1 MIVSTRWLSKYIDL
15 PETLEELVQTLTF
28 TGIEVEAIQE
38 ISALPETLVTARI
51 LNSEKIPGTEHLQ
64 VCIIDYGKEPLQVVC
79 GAPNCRSGLI
89 TAFAQVGSKL
99 PEMEIKKTI
108 IHSVESAGMLCSEKE
123 LGISDNHSGI
133 IELPPETPVGIPIN
147 EIYELPDNI
156 LELEITPNRPDL
168 LGYIGIARDLAA
180 SLNKRLKLPSINNYP
195 GEEDSSLHLTLI
207 LQEPQKC
214 PRYTARIIDG
224 ISVKESPLWLKNA
237 LIKSGLRPINNIVDI
252 TNYVMLETGQPLHAF
267 DYHKLLPINQQES
280 HPAIIVRR
288 AKAAEEFIALDGNKY
303 LLDEED
309 LVIADGQRPSALAG
323 IIGGK
328 DTAISNHTTTIV
340 LESANFSPST
350 IRKSSLRHKIS
361 TDSSYRFERH
371 LSPAYLEMVSNR
383 ALELIIN
390 VAGGRVCNELYD
402 AYPVPQKPLFLAVRP
417 SRFEELI
424 GYKLDASLINN
435 YLQSLGF
442 QYILCGLWQKEPI
455 NEYKLLPQAMEL
467 DLETSD
473 NQIFFENPQ
482 LALYFLVPSYRVDIT
497 READIIE
504 ELARLDGFDKIP
516 QKKLIHPIM
525 DWHAHHIKRKIED
538 YFRQS
543 GFYEMINPSFIDPI
557 KLEYLGEDKA
567 ELEKR
572 LIRIVNPQ
580 SSNQSAMRTTML
592 PQLLDNLL
600 YNLNHS
606 ERNLKLME
614 MGKLYWKDGNKN
626 CETLHLT
633 ALMTGLNNLDHWKVK
648 NEPIDLYNVKGVVE
662 GLLDQLSITI
672 DETKNVH
679 HPWLVESDNLAY
691 FCNNHLCASFGR
703 LKAKTAERFNIDII
717 TLKQDIWV
725 LDFEVNTLIE
735 LTRTNKIEFSPLPK
749 FPAVIRDISFLI
761 NFSVPYADIVKSIKL
776 VEPYLIQDVKI
787 FDEYR
792 GKGVPD
798 GWHSISLH
806 IILQDYEKTLTEE
819 RVGQVID
826 SVIKMLENTWQ
837 IKMR

>member
-1 MIVSTRWLSKYIDL
+1 MIISARWLSKYIDL
-15 PETLEELVQTLTF
+15 PETFEELVQTLTF
-28 TGIEVEAIQE
+28 TGIEVEAIKE
-38 ISALPETLVTARI
+38 IPALPETVVTARI
-51 LNSEKIPGTEHLQ
+51 LTSEKIPGTEHLQ
-64 VCIIDYGKEPLQVVC
+64 ICMVDFGKGPLQVVC
-79 GAPNCRSGLI
+79 GAPNCHSGLI
-89 TAFAQVGSKL
+89 TVFAQVGSKL
-99 PEMEIKKTI
+99 PESEIKKTT
-108 IHSVESAGMLCSEKE
+108 IHSVESEGMLCSEKE

-133 IELPPETPVGIPIN
+133 IELPPETPIGISIN
-147 EIYELPDNI
+147 EIFELPDSI

-180 SLNKRLKLPSINNYP
+180 SLNKRLKLPSLRNYP
-195 GEEDSSLHLTLI
+195 GEEDPSIKLTLL

-224 ISVKESPLWLKNA
+224 ISIKESPLWLKIA

-267 DYHKLLPINQQES
+267 DYHKLLPINQENS

-288 AKAAEEFIALDGNKY
+288 AKAAEEFIALDGNLY
-303 LLDEED
+303 HLDEED

-328 DTAISNHTTTIV
+328 DTAISNQTTTIV

-371 LSPAYLEMVSNR
+371 LSPAHLEKVSNR
-383 ALELIIN
+383 ALELILK
-390 VAGGRVCNELYD
+390 VVGGRVCNELYD
-402 AYPVPQKPLFLAVRP
+402 TYPEPQKPLYLSVRP

-424 GYKLDASLINN
+424 GYELDAFLIKN

-455 NEYKLLPQAMEL
+455 NEYELLPQAISL
-467 DLETSD
+467 DLEKND
-473 NQIFFENPQ
+473 NQIFYENPQ
-482 LALYFLVPSYRVDIT
+482 MALYFQIPPYRVDIT

-516 QKKLIHPIM
+516 QKKIIHPIM
-525 DWHAHHIKRKIED
+525 DWHAHHIKHRIED

-567 ELEKR
+567 ELEKK

-580 SSNQSAMRTTML
+580 SSNQSSMRTTLL
-592 PQLLDNLL
+592 PQLMDNLL

-614 MGKLYWKDGNKN
+614 LGKLYWKDGNKN

-633 ALMTGLNNLDHWKVK
+633 ALMTGLNTLDHWKVK
-648 NEPIDLYNVKGVVE
+648 NEPIDIYSVKGVVE
-662 GLLDQLSITI
+662 GLLDQLGITI
-672 DETKNVH
+672 DEMKKIQ
-679 HPWLVESDNLAY
+679 HPWLVEADNLAY
-691 FCNNHLCASFGR
+691 FSKGNLCASFGKMR
-703 LKAKTAERFNIDII
+703 VKTAEKFNIDII

-725 LDFEVNTLIE
+725 LDFEINTLIE
-735 LTRTNKIEFSPLPK
+735 LTRTYKTVFSPLPK

-761 NFSVPYADIVKSIKL
+761 NLSIPYSDIVKSIQQ
-776 VEPYLIQDVKI
+776 VEPYLIKDVNI

-792 GKGVPD
+792 GKSIPD
-798 GWHSISLH
+798 GLRSISLH

-819 RVGQVID
+819 RVEQVID